1 MPGRADRPVNHV
13 GIRARSI
20 LLCVLMLLTVAAP
33 LSHMLIRSHSDDMH
47 AQMREHAV
55 AYASAVAAAIEPDVL
70 LNDTESIRRLLEQ
83 MRCRNA
89 VRWGLVYDRQGR
101 LMTASDAGS
110 DDGAARGD
118 ARIGARTW
126 AGLGD
131 DQRIS
136 TTDAELII
144 TVPVHRSPVD
154 VDLAPRETPSALEDP
169 APIGWVRLSF
179 SLEPLAASLRESVS
193 ASIKIVAAILL
204 GGVALIAVVTGKI
217 LRPLTDLRRSATR
230 IQQGDMKA
238 RADERAAAEF
248 GALAA
253 TFNRMAATIQSQTE
267 SLERQV
273 QDRTAQLRI
282 YADTLEKTNA
292 ELREATEAAL
302 SANRAKSEFLA
313 NMSHEIRTPMTSIL
327 GFSER
332 LLEPDLDAAT
342 REDAVQTLRRNAEHL
357 LSLINDILDLS
368 KIEAGKLVLESVSC
382 SLVRVVLEVESLM
395 SVRAKAKNLA
405 LNVAFEGRIP
415 ELVESDP
422 SRLRQILINL
432 VGNAVKF
439 TQQGAVTVTVR
450 GGAGGST
457 AVGETFPIELIVRDT
472 GIGMTDDV
480 CRRLFEPFQ
489 QGDASLSR
497 RFGGTGLGLAISRRL
512 ARLLGGDIRVRS
524 EPGRGSEFVV
534 QLPVRIPPGTRI
546 LDAATIRTVAEMAP
560 TAAPTLVDDDRLD
573 CRILLAEDGADNQRL
588 IRAILERAGA
598 TVEVVENG
606 RFALDRALEAEEK
619 GEAFDVILM
628 DMQMP
633 ELDGYEATRRLRR
646 AGYTRPI
653 IALTAHAMSHDRDRC
668 LEAGCD
674 AYETKPLRRQR
685 LLQVIRAQLLAP
697 V

>member
-1 MPGRADRPVNHV
+1 
-13 GIRARSI
+13 
-20 LLCVLMLLTVAAP
+20 MLLTVAAP

-47 AQMREHAV
+47 AQMRGHAV

-83 MRCRNA
+83 MRCRGA

-110 DDGAARGD
+110 GGNARV
-118 ARIGARTW
+118 GARTW

-136 TTDAELII
+136 ATDTDLIV
-144 TVPVHRSPVD
+144 TVPVHRSPAD
-154 VDLAPRETPSALEDP
+154 AELAPGESLSAPENP
-169 APIGWVRLSF
+169 APIAWVRLSF

-204 GGVALIAVVTGKI
+204 GGVALIVVVTGRI

-230 IQQGDMKA
+230 IQQGDMTA

-253 TFNRMAATIQSQTE
+253 AFNRMVATIQSQTE

-302 SANRAKSEFLA
+302 SASRAKSEFLA

-415 ELVESDP
+415 ESIESDP
-422 SRLRQILINL
+422 SRLRQVLINL

-439 TQQGAVTVTVR
+439 TQQGAVSVTVR
-450 GGAGGST
+450 GRAGDD
-457 AVGETFPIELIVRDT
+457 AAAGETFPIELVVRDT

-480 CRRLFEPFQ
+480 RRRLFEPFQ

-512 ARLLGGDIRVRS
+512 ARLLGGDIQVRS
-524 EPGRGSEFVV
+524 EPDRGSEFVV
-534 QLPVRIPPGTRI
+534 HLSVRVPPGTRI
-546 LDAATIRTVAEMAP
+546 LDATTIRTVSE
-560 TAAPTLVDDDRLD
+560 AAPTTAPTPVDDDGLD

-606 RFALDRALEAEEK
+606 RLALDRALEAQDK

-646 AGYTRPI
+646 AGYARPI

-685 LLQVIRAQLLAP
+685 LLQVIRAQLLVEA
-697 V
+697 